1 MGILAVVRTA
11 AVGTGVKVPLGCA
24 DTESSGCVSTLPEF
38 GASHRILE
46 NTPMLKHITM
56 QYCRSCVLAP
66 LITIEKSGSNEKPSS
81 QKEMQVFKSYNLD
94 LRQFGSQ
101 DWDTA

>member
-1 MGILAVVRTA
+1 MGSSAMGILAVVHSA
-11 AVGTGVKVPLGCA
+11 AVGTGMKVPLGYA

-38 GASHRILE
+38 GTSNRILE
-46 NTPMLKHITM
+46 NTLMLKYIIM
-56 QYCRSCVLAP
+56 QYCRSCVLAS

-94 LRQFGSQ
+94 LR
-101 DWDTA
+101 